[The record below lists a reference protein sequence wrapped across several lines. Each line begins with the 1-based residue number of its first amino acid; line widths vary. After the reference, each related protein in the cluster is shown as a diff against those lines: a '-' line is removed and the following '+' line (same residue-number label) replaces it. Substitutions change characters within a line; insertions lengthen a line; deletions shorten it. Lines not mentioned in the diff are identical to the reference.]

1 MFSTKKNIFNK
12 VSPMNVSMI
21 AEAHGLSD
29 SKARDMVIQINEELN
44 DSSEIINNGGLINL
58 LKRTENE
65 RFCDRAISD
74 WQFNSSA
81 MEKACVQIMDEAT
94 NTQHSKMKM

>member
-44 DSSEIINNGGLINL
+44 DSSEIINNGGLI
-58 LKRTENE
+58 
-65 RFCDRAISD
+65 S
-74 WQFNSSA
+74 
-81 MEKACVQIMDEAT
+81 
-94 NTQHSKMKM
+94 

>member
-44 DSSEIINNGGLINL
+44 DSSEIINNGGLVNL

-65 RFCDRAISD
+65 RFVIVP
-74 WQFNSSA
+74 F
-81 MEKACVQIMDEAT
+81 QIGNLTLQQWKKLVFKLWMKPST
-94 NTQHSKMKM
+94 RSTQK

>member
-29 SKARDMVIQINEELN
+29 SKTRDMVIQINEELN
-44 DSSEIINNGGLINL
+44 DSSEII
-58 LKRTENE
+58 
-65 RFCDRAISD
+65 ISD